1 MAVLPDDIQ
10 SIDKKD
16 VSGKIKTIYDY
27 IVYIKEQLEFWAANK
42 IKTITAALA
51 ALELKIGTVEAD
63 MMEVKTKVL
72 VNATTDE
79 FSFIYTGLYT
89 SQGQYIVG
97 ISTNTKTAD
106 EFTPCICNYHSHSN
120 ALAEYGQWIIKI
132 TAHNSLA
139 GSGKK
144 YNQLKIY
151 YLQKKGA

>member
-1 MAVLPDDIQ
+1 MAILPDDIQ
-10 SIDKKD
+10 NIEKKD
-16 VSGKIKTIYDY
+16 VSEKIKTIYDY
-27 IVYIKEQLEFWAANK
+27 IVYIKEQLEFWASNK

-51 ALELKIGTVEAD
+51 TLELKIGTVEAD

-79 FSFIYTGLYT
+79 SSFIYTDLYT

-106 EFTPCICNYHSHSN
+106 ELVPCVCNYYSHSN
-120 ALAEYGQWIIKI
+120 ALAEYGRWIVKA
-132 TAHNSLA
+132 TVHNELV

-144 YNQLKIY
+144 YDQLKIY